1 MSNAGKGLHSIP
13 TVTSPIRRRQIVQQL
28 LVGDLADLADEQLHQ
43 LLPGLSQ
50 KFHPGWKKDNMRDN
64 AVGSKQH
71 MLNLYPIKKS
81 HTIPSLVKLGLALNA
96 LCYVCIEEKVI
107 SQLRNPHDMM
117 ELAQTL
123 EDTVYP
129 HLSLRSY
136 LDCKSDLTLHM
147 IRHILRGRPPT
158 DEANELALSLR
169 KALKTQQQRKAFATN
184 KQRKNIGFGPAVGQK
199 NQHSWLLPMEWE
211 D

>member
-43 LLPGLSQ
+43 LLPGGSQ
-50 KFHPGWKKDNMRDN
+50 KFHPGWKKDNMHDT
-64 AVGSKQH
+64 AVRSKQH
-71 MLNLYPIKKS
+71 MLNLYPISKKS
-81 HTIPSLVKLGLALNA
+81 HTIPSLVKLGLGKDT
-96 LCYVCIEEKVI
+96 LCYVCIEEKVL
-107 SQLRNPHDMM
+107 SQLRKPHDIM
-117 ELAQTL
+117 ELVQTL
-123 EDTVYP
+123 KDTVYP
-129 HLSLRSY
+129 HLSIRSY

-169 KALKTQQQRKAFATN
+169 KALKTQQQRNRATV
-184 KQRKNIGFGPAVGQK
+184 KQRKNIGLGPAAGQK
-199 NQHSWLLPMEWE
+199 NQYSWLLPMEWE